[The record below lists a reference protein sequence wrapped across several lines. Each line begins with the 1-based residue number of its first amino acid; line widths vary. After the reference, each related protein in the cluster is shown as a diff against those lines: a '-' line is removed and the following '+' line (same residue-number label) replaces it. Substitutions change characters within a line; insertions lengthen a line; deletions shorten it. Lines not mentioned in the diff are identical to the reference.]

1 MKAIDYR
8 NATWNELRDHLHGHR
23 ASCYEA
29 YLDHGPGTTRQ
40 IAEASGIDLLT
51 LRPRTTELLQL
62 GFLELVPEPDR
73 PEKHR
78 SKEGTYRALPMA
90 AAEGLF
96 LRRQHEATRE
106 TQLALL

>member
-8 NATWNELRDHLHGHR
+8 NITWTEICSHVHGLR
-23 ASCYEA
+23 ASCYDA

-40 IAEASGIDLLT
+40 IAAASGIDLLT

-62 GFLELVPEPDR
+62 GFLELVADR
-73 PEKHR
+73 DDNHR
-78 SKEGTYRALPMA
+78 SKEGTYRARDLGDAMA
-90 AAEGLF
+90 HF
-96 LRRQHEATRE
+96 LQQQHDATRE